1 MPPSSYLANGS
12 SEQVAGNLSVDEVDG
27 HLTGSSDV
35 LRTRAAIDHMQSKIG
50 RTRDLI
56 RGEQTARD
64 GMLCRNVLICAVC
77 LTLGNVPCEKCCLC
91 VCIYICILCY
101 R

>member
-1 MPPSSYLANGS
+1 LANGS

-64 GMLCRNVLICAVC
+64 GMLCRNVLICAMC
-77 LTLGNVPCEKCCLC
+77 LTLGEMCPLKNAVYVC
-91 VCIYICILCY
+91 VYIYIYSLLQIM
-101 R
+101 

>member
-1 MPPSSYLANGS
+1 MPPSSYLSNGS
-12 SEQVAGNLSVDEVDG
+12 SEQVTGNLSVDEVDG

-35 LRTRAAIDHMQSKIG
+35 LRTRAAIEHMQSKIG

-56 RGEQTARD
+56 RGEQTTRD
-64 GMLCRNVLICAVC
+64 GMFCRNVLIC
-77 LTLGNVPCEKCCLC
+77 TLCMTLDRSVLCEKCFTCFC
-91 VCIYICILCY
+91 C